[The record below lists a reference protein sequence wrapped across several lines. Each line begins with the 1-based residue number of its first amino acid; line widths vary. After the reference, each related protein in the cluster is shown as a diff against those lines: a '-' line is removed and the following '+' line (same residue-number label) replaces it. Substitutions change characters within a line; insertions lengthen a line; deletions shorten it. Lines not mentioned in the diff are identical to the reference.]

1 MATNMLP
8 HNLTEVINGTIALID
23 NPAISIEELMEF
35 IKAPDF
41 PTGGII
47 YGTTGVKEAFLTG
60 RGRVVLRGKVE
71 IEVSSSGK
79 ETIIISEIP
88 YQVNKA
94 QMIVKM
100 AELVNSKKIE
110 GISALRD
117 ESDRKGLRVVVEIKR
132 DAMANVVL
140 SKLYKYTPLQS
151 SYGCLLYTSD
161 AADE

>member
-1 MATNMLP
+1 MLP

-23 NPAISIEELMEF
+23 NPEITIEGLMEH
-35 IKAPDF
+35 ITAPDF

-47 YGTTGVKEAFLTG
+47 YGTSGVKEAFLTG
-60 RGRVVLRGKVE
+60 RGRVVLRGKVD
-71 IEVSSSGK
+71 IEVSSTGK

-110 GISALRD
+110 GI
-117 ESDRKGLRVVVEIKR
+117 RV
-132 DAMANVVL
+132 
-140 SKLYKYTPLQS
+140 TQHQ
-151 SYGCLLYTSD
+151 
-161 AADE
+161 ADY